1 MYVHT
6 YVHRILTE
14 RSCLQNY
21 LRYLLKA
28 LVHIDQTLASLH
40 YYTITL
46 SHYYITLSHYHI
58 ITRCPRRQSPA
69 ACPRDKHKHQ
79 QPPPPSW
86 RHRPHQR
93 PSRRETSLSL
103 SLWQRQT
110 FKYFLS
116 AVYCSFLAP
125 PTRRTIHL
133 PRTVSLAGRVF
144 VSQLIC
150 SEVSSDVVVNLRL
163 PEETSCLVN
172 NSCCHVSQG
181 KHLYIQMINNHD
193 DN

>member
-1 MYVHT
+1 MYTRT
-6 YVHRILTE
+6 YTE
-14 RSCLQNY
+14 CSQREVVSKIIW
-21 LRYLLKA
+21 YLLKA
-28 LVHIDQTLASLH
+28 IIHIDQTLTSLH
-40 YYTITL
+40 HYIITI
-46 SHYYITLSHYHI
+46 SRYYITSSHYHI
-58 ITRCPRRQSPA
+58 ITRCPWRQSPA

-79 QPPPPSW
+79 QHPPPSW